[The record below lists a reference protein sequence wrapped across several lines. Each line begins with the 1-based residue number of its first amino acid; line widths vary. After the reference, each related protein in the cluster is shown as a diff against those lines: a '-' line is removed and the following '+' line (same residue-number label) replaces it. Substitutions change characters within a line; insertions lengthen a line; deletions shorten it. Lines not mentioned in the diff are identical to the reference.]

1 MIRRSQK
8 LMTAQLR
15 VCLLVLSLFS
25 GTAFA
30 AGMTEVGKPYESTN
44 IPPGERMFAGSERD
58 VKLMS
63 TGAIDTV
70 TAPATLARQITD
82 ETKNYGV
89 AGIVSG
95 TVRGG
100 LKSGVQVMRGGTR
113 ILIGILDV
121 LAMPIG
127 GFD

>member
-1 MIRRSQK
+1 
-8 LMTAQLR
+8 MTAQLR
-15 VCLLVLSLFS
+15 VCLIALSLFS
-25 GTAFA
+25 GAVFA
-30 AGMTEVGKPYESTN
+30 AGMTEVGKPYESTD
-44 IPPGERMFAGSERD
+44 IAPGERMFAGPERD
-58 VKLMS
+58 VKLIS
-63 TGAIDTV
+63 TGAVDTF

-100 LKSGVQVMRGGTR
+100 LKGGVQVMKGGTR